1 MATSIDKS
9 TNWRNAV
16 KDVGYEGAANPN
28 VVVAEQA
35 NTNNKAMK
43 VAEALG
49 QVGNSLGQLANTHN
63 SITQQQQAQVQRKAT
78 ALEIDQATL
87 AGVNEAAYWNEARK
101 QVDVT
106 EHSTYEE
113 VHASIY
119 EKDELAAARVA
130 EIQQKYADNPEALSA
145 YNYQLG
151 LKTQASFVKMKGEVV
166 YDQAKNTIAGLV
178 GTSYEQG
185 LEKHGGN
192 QYLAYRHVQ
201 ENAFKTLNEKYGY
214 NKKVSAQALGEIL
227 LTRTTTRDA
236 EGNANTYLAEQ
247 YIKQN
252 FGSDDMRKAL
262 SKSIGIQNKAAAQD
276 KNNQRILDGIK
287 EQEELDAATVEILS
301 GEYLNKEGE
310 PVTRSDIL
318 SDVSLTDTKKLA
330 LTKVVDQVEARN
342 KIQNEPALIAEAR
355 LLVINVK
362 DKLKYAAASGD
373 YTALGFPEGVVP
385 SKVDLQ
391 RKLTEDY
398 AHQVPNAIEFNKII
412 NTAAVS
418 LETSDLINRK
428 DSMAEF
434 TRQLGLIE
442 DGYGKDLFDLKANA
456 YGNTFYNGKVLRKE
470 LNDRYHDII
479 IKKIRAKAIEAK
491 KNGEVIDDQD
501 FDDIY
506 DEAAEQT
513 FKHLLDYMNADI
525 KQRETMT
532 SQGVPEI
539 TPPQSSPTT
548 TTDPNLKTVNQ
559 AGLQA
564 WEAASQKNGGY
575 PNEAFLQAWDTQK
588 LARPSTAPEG
598 GVNKSNDTS
607 VAPTMEPEVTTPE
620 VVTEQPTTETIEW
633 TPEQTSRLIEKV
645 PAKQVK
651 TVSKLLKSKVG
662 TNPSKDELVD
672 VAIEGIASNLT
683 GVNQLGGTK
692 ADDILAGLS
701 SLGVDVTSEDIL
713 SRVREAVAEREQK
726 QYLADYI
733 IGGLA
738 NAPEQLVMNA
748 YDFAE
753 TAVKQFGHHTGLS
766 TIGDLFTEERLNR
779 KIQEAE
785 DRRATFNP
793 KTK

>member
-1 MATSIDKS
+1 MAKNKSVAQVASRDNKPAGTRYEKPAHNLGNTFEQTNAGAREKKIATSLD
-9 TNWRNAV
+9 AV
-16 KDVGYEGAANPN
+16 ISGVAN
-28 VVVAEQA
+28 V
-35 NTNNKAMK
+35 
-43 VAEALG
+43 
-49 QVGNSLGQLANTHN
+49 SLAN
-63 SITQQQQAQVQRKAT
+63 AQTKGAEQRKAT

-101 QVDVT
+101 QVDIT
-106 EHSTYEE
+106 EHSTYEG
-113 VHASIY
+113 VHAAIY
-119 EKDELAAARVA
+119 DKDEFASARVS
-130 EIQQKYADNPEALSA
+130 EIQEKYKDNPEALSA

-151 LKTQASFVKMKGEVV
+151 LKTQASFIKMKGEVV
-166 YDQAKNTIAGLV
+166 YDQAKNTIAGLI

-185 LEKHGGN
+185 LEKHDGN

-201 ENAFKTLNEKYGY
+201 ENAFKTLNEKHGY
-214 NKKVSAQALGEIL
+214 NKKTSAQALGEIL

-252 FGSDDMRKAL
+252 FGSDDMRESL
-262 SKSIGIQNKAAAQD
+262 SKSIGIQRKAAAQD
-276 KNNQRILDGIK
+276 KNNQRLLDDIK
-287 EQEELDAATVEILS
+287 EKEELAAETVEILS
-301 GEYLNKEGE
+301 GERLNEKGK

-355 LLVINVK
+355 LLVIDVK

-385 SKVDLQ
+385 SKADLQ
-391 RKLTEDY
+391 RKLTTDY
-398 AHQVPNAIEFNKII
+398 AHEVPNAIEFNKII
-412 NTAAVS
+412 NTAATS

-428 DSMAEF
+428 DSMSEF

-442 DGYGKDLFDLKANA
+442 DGYDKDLFKLRMNA
-456 YGNTFYNGKVLRKE
+456 YGNTFYNDKVLRKE

-479 IKKIRAKAIEAK
+479 IKKIRTKAIEAK

-501 FDDIY
+501 FDEIY
-506 DEAAEQT
+506 EEAAEQT
-513 FKHLLDYMNADI
+513 FKHLLNYMNADI

-539 TPPQSSPTT
+539 TPPQSTPTT

-564 WEAASQKNGGY
+564 WEVASQKNGGY

-598 GVNKSNDTS
+598 GVEET
-607 VAPTMEPEVTTPE
+607 APE
-620 VVTEQPTTETIEW
+620 VVTEEPVV
-633 TPEQTSRLIEKV
+633 PEVNARLESIANV
-645 PAKQVK
+645 PEK
-651 TVSKLLKSKVG
+651 TVKDVKGILIAQTGNPVPHRDDLVEVALEGLSSNFTSVG
-662 TNPSKDELVD
+662 S
-672 VAIEGIASNLT
+672 
-683 GVNQLGGTK
+683 LGGVDPTQ
-692 ADDILAGLS
+692 ILAGLADAGVDINDKALLAQVDEALEQRAEAQQLTEAIVKGIPS
-701 SLGVDVTSEDIL
+701 SLLDNVGVSWDTLGELYDG
-713 SRVREAVAEREQK
+713 AK
-726 QYLADYI
+726 YL
-733 IGGLA
+733 
-738 NAPEQLVMNA
+738 
-748 YDFAE
+748 F
-753 TAVKQFGHHTGLS
+753 S
-766 TIGDLFTEERLNR
+766 SERL
-779 KIQEAE
+779 E
-785 DRRATFNP
+785 DRQRLGKKKRETREKEVLENIQSLQKLKP